1 MRNYPK
7 LIYFLSEIMQLQNP
21 MKLLCSVV
29 CIFSMSMSTTALNQ
43 LGLDIDAVAAGDESG
58 YSESLSSDGTRIAIG
73 SPYNDGNG
81 NNSGQLRIY
90 ETDDTN

>member
-7 LIYFLSEIMQLQNP
+7 LIYFLSELMQLQNP
-21 MKLLCSVV
+21 MKLLCF
-29 CIFSMSMSTTALNQ
+29 FSLSMPTTALNQ
-43 LGLDIDAVAAGDESG
+43 FGLDIDAVAAGDESG
-58 YSESLSSDGTRIAIG
+58 YSESLSSNGTRIAIG

-81 NNSGQLRIY
+81 NNSGHLRIY